1 MNKTKKRSVVVKVL
15 LIILAVIA
23 LIVVAVALYLSL
35 NPVFG
40 GKASEEDRENY
51 SKRADN
57 FADDKFSYPEN
68 WELSGLSEDEIV
80 SEKKTS
86 PEGEI
91 PVKAPEF
98 DERPDIDKVSVTW
111 LGHSGIMLQMH
122 GMNILIDPVFSNR
135 TSPVS
140 FVGPKRFSELPV
152 ELGDLPD
159 IDIVI
164 ISHDHYDHL
173 DMKTVRELD
182 EKTEKFIVPLGVENH
197 LERWGVSAEK
207 ITNMAWWEE
216 TEIDGLTIG
225 CTPSRH
231 FSGRKV
237 IDADKTLWASWVFMD
252 EFNQIFESGDGGY
265 GGHFEEIH
273 NRYGD
278 FDFAMIDCA
287 QYNMKWHYVHM
298 FPEESAMAAEALG
311 AKAVM
316 PVHWGAF
323 VLSSHPWDD
332 PPERFTSAAEN
343 LGLTVVTPYIGE
355 TMPLDKAQDY
365 QERWWKNIL

>member
-1 MNKTKKRSVVVKVL
+1 MVKVL

-23 LIVVAVALYLSL
+23 LTVAAVALFLSL
-35 NPVFG
+35 NPAFG
-40 GKASEEDRENY
+40 GRASKADRENY
-51 SKRADN
+51 IKRAVNYDGN
-57 FADDKFSYPEN
+57 EFSYPKR
-68 WELSGLSEDEIV
+68 WELSGLSEDNIV
-80 SEKKTS
+80 SVKKTS
-86 PEGEI
+86 PEGKI
-91 PVKAPEF
+91 PVETPEF
-98 DERPDIDKVSVTW
+98 DERPDIDRVNVTW
-111 LGHSGIMLQMH
+111 LGHSSLMLQMH
-122 GMNILIDPVFSNR
+122 GMNILIDPVFSKR

-140 FVGPKRFSELPV
+140 FAGPKRFSDLPV
-152 ELGDLPD
+152 EIGDLPH
-159 IDIVI
+159 IDIVV

-173 DMKTVRELD
+173 DMDTVRALD
-182 EKTEKFIVPLGVENH
+182 EKTERFIVPLGVENH

-216 TEIDGLTIG
+216 TEINGLTVG

-231 FSGRKV
+231 FSGRRV
-237 IDADKTLWASWVFMD
+237 VDSDKTLWASWVFKD
-252 EFNQIFESGDGGY
+252 GFHQIFESGDGGY

-273 NRYGD
+273 DRYGD
-278 FDFAMIDCA
+278 FDFVMIDCA

-332 PPERFTSAAEN
+332 PPERFTAAAEN
-343 LGLTVVTPYIGE
+343 LGLTVVTPRIGE
-355 TMPLDKAQDY
+355 TMSLDKPQEY
-365 QERWWKNIL
+365 QQRWWKAVE